1 MPPVITINPQDAL
14 YFENQNTD
22 DIYLITQFF
31 IPKSQARKNELTHC
45 LKKNI
50 ELSVFKK
57 IFLINEKIYTK
68 DEMGLTEKEMTH
80 IHQIIFNNGVRMRY
94 IHAFA
99 VVKKFNLNGYIVI
112 SNSDIFFDNSLQN
125 NIRKT
130 SLSKEKAL
138 YALLRFEFNE
148 KKLRDCKIFG
158 PRPDS
163 QDSWIFHSKFLPTDV
178 QILSCNFLL
187 GVPGCDN
194 SLAYLFDKFGY
205 KVYNEPCVIKTYH
218 YHMEQS
224 RNYDLS
230 YKIHP
235 PYLFITPVH
244 RNI

>member
-1 MPPVITINPQDAL
+1 MPPITTINLQDAL

-31 IPKSQARKNELTHC
+31 ITKSQSRQNELIQT

-50 ELSVFKK
+50 ELNVFKK

-80 IHQIIFNNGVRMRY
+80 IHQIIFNNGVRMKY
-94 IHAFA
+94 MHAFA

-163 QDSWIFHSKFLPTDV
+163 QDTWIFHSKFLPTDG

-187 GVPGCDN
+187 GVLGCDN
-194 SLAYLFDKFGY
+194 SIAYLFHNFGY
-205 KVYNEPCVIKTYH
+205 KIYNEPCVIKTYH
-218 YHMEQS
+218 YHMEQI

-230 YKIHP
+230 QKIPP
-235 PYLFITPVH
+235 PYLCITPVH

>member
-1 MPPVITINPQDAL
+1 MPSMTTISTQDAL
-14 YFENQNTD
+14 YFENQNND
-22 DIYLITQFF
+22 DIFLITQFF
-31 IPKSQARKNELTHC
+31 IPKSDIRKNELVQC
-45 LKKNI
+45 LKRNI

-68 DEMGLTEKEMTH
+68 EEMGLTDKEMNH
-80 IHQIIFNNGVRMRY
+80 INQIIFNNGVRMRY
-94 IHAFA
+94 MHAFA
-99 VVKKFNLNGYIVI
+99 LAKQFKLKGYIVI
-112 SNSDIFFDNSLQN
+112 ANSDIFFDNTLQN

-158 PRPDS
+158 PRNDS
-163 QDSWIFHSKFLPTDV
+163 QDTWIFHSNFLPSDE

-194 SLAYLFDKFGY
+194 SIAYIFYKFGY

-218 YHMEQS
+218 YHIDQT
-224 RNYDLS
+224 RS
-230 YKIHP
+230 YNSSQRIP
-235 PYLFITPVH
+235 TPYLLINPVH